1 MRINK
6 YLADS
11 GIGSRRKVEEYIASG
26 LVKVNDKVISDFATQ
41 VNDGDVVKFKDKIV
55 SPIESKVYIMLNK
68 PSGYLTTVSDM
79 YGRKTVMDL
88 FKGIEV
94 DRIYPIGRLDY
105 DTEGLL
111 LFTND
116 GAFANNVIH
125 PRSSI
130 CKTYEVIVEN
140 PLSEKDKENLQ
151 SGMVIDGYKTT
162 PAKLNDYKKLGNHK
176 YMFKLTI
183 FEGRNRQIRK
193 MVEKV
198 NNKVIYLKRLSIGKL
213 TLGQLKV
220 GQYRYLT
227 VQETNKIFQK

>member
-1 MRINK
+1 MHPYSMVKDHRTNK
-6 YLADS
+6 ETS
-11 GIGSRRKVEEYIASG
+11 NVSKV
-26 LVKVNDKVISDFATQ
+26 L
-41 VNDGDVVKFKDKIV
+41 DGDIVKYRGKIV
-55 SPIESKVYIMLNK
+55 SPISKKVYILLNK

-88 FKGIEV
+88 FKDIEV

-116 GAFANNVIH
+116 GAFANRVIH
-125 PRSSI
+125 PSSSI

-140 PLSEKDKENLQ
+140 PLSEQDKSDLQ

-162 PAKLNDYKKLGNHK
+162 PARLAEYRKLGPRK
-176 YMFKLTI
+176 YIFKLTI

-193 MVEKV
+193 MVEKI
-198 NNKVIYLKRLSIGKL
+198 NNKVIYLKRLSIGRL

-227 VQETNKIFQK
+227 ESETKKIFEK